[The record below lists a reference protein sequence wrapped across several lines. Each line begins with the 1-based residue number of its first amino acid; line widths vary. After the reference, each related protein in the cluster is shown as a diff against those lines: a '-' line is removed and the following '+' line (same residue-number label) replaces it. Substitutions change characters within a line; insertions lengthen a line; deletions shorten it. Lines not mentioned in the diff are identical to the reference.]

1 MTRELKVAKA
11 WHKEYRKV
19 FPIKTVKSVY
29 HTGCNK
35 QLKDCVAK

>member
-11 WHKEYRKV
+11 WHKKCQKENPTAV
-19 FPIKTVKSVY
+19 VKTVY

-35 QLKDCVAK
+35 QLKDCPAK